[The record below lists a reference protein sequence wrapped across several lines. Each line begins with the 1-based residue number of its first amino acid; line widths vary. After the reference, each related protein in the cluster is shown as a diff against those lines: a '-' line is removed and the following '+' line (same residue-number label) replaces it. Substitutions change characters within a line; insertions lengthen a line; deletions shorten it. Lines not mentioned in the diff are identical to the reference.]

1 MDGVGNMRVVSSLW
15 EKNLPRDHRHSQST
29 NNLPTV
35 RQPSA
40 DRWWKLLVSRL
51 NHDGDCWPTVGDCR
65 LWRSCGELFF
75 TKQQATEI
83 TDLLVISI
91 SKRKQNRYCT
101 KGKIGPQTT
110 DVVCFHEKKSFLMS
124 QLSVLTCFSFVFP
137 PLEQIHDPPW
147 IPASHSSWRVF
158 SVVCR
163 CVQQVQLCWVPVLC
177 SLCALFGCVAKSV
190 HCHHWRRRMMPVSV
204 KQTTLRY
211 QERPFGNQSFRY
223 KVVSIQVASIRTQAV
238 KMHKNFVHFKYSF
251 CANKKNILCK
261 YSSFLKRRAWISLHL
276 DWINLYRN
284 GWSSFRFLSYP
295 RFRA

>member
-1 MDGVGNMRVVSSLW
+1 MDGYELKMGGVGNMRVVSSLW

-35 RQPSA
+35 SQPSA
-40 DRWWKLLVSRL
+40 DRWWKLLVSRFNTEIVDPPL
-51 NHDGDCWPTVGDCR
+51 VDCR
-65 LWRSCGELFF
+65 LWHSCCGELFF
-75 TKQQATEI
+75 TKQPATEI

-91 SKRKQNRYCT
+91 SKRKQNRYCS

-137 PLEQIHDPPW
+137 PLEPIHDPPW

-163 CVQQVQLCWVPVLC
+163 YVQQVQLCWVRVLC

-190 HCHHWRRRMMPVSV
+190 HCHHWRRRMMPV

-211 QERPFGNQSFRY
+211 
-223 KVVSIQVASIRTQAV
+223 
-238 KMHKNFVHFKYSF
+238 
-251 CANKKNILCK
+251 
-261 YSSFLKRRAWISLHL
+261 
-276 DWINLYRN
+276 
-284 GWSSFRFLSYP
+284 
-295 RFRA
+295 